1 MTRYG
6 YRIPAMNEKRWNFT
20 GINKSWWCSTNVSQ
34 FFLFLVT
41 WICWDLAGA
50 SWLTLQRAKLGGHL
64 SSQVPSS
71 LCWIHP
77 FQVEEISPYPN
88 LWLHSR
94 FIFLDWLYLNFEE
107 IVNRKRLTEQ
117 HFFYPPNSKCS
128 HPFGSLLM
136 RVQTFI
142 KRDTEPWWDII
153 FVILLLE
160 MDRDHTQSYI

>member
-71 LCWIHP
+71 SCWIHP

-94 FIFLDWLYLNFEE
+94 FIFLDWLHLNFEE

-117 HFFYPPNSKCS
+117 HFFTLPIANVHIHLAVCWWGFKLSSKETLNHGETLFLSFC
-128 HPFGSLLM
+128 F
-136 RVQTFI
+136 
-142 KRDTEPWWDII
+142 
-153 FVILLLE
+153 
-160 MDRDHTQSYI
+160 